1 MGHLHDGREFKTKE
15 AVRDFVWRLL
25 EEAGAGRFP
34 FPLRGRIPNFADS
47 REAAGHLLELRAF
60 REARA
65 VFCAPDYAVK
75 AARDLVLAEDKT
87 LAFAMPHMTAF
98 LQMEGAGRPTT
109 IRAMGRAGTPL
120 KSPIDLKVSGCVA
133 VDLKGN
139 RIGKGSGYGDQEVEK
154 LRAWGLLPPGPFP
167 FVALCHPLQLFD
179 NLSHL
184 ADPHDVPVTAISIP
198 EGIISLEEGRE

>member
-1 MGHLHDGREFKTKE
+1 MEPHAGSAFRTKQ
-15 AVRDFVWRLL
+15 AVRDFVWGRL

-34 FPLRGRIPNFADS
+34 FPLQGRIPNFAGS
-47 REAAGHLLELRAF
+47 REAASRLKELRAF
-60 REARA
+60 QQARV

-75 AARDLVLAEDKT
+75 AARDLVLAEGKT

-98 LQMEGAGRPTT
+98 LEMRGASRPTT

-179 NLSHL
+179 DLSHL
-184 ADPHDVPVTAISIP
+184 ADPHDVPVTAVTTP